1 MNSELHSHQRAQKLI
16 AQRHIEPISP
26 DDVRFLNAHL
36 AECESCAAEQLQ
48 LRESLSALRSMPL
61 DVPRNLA
68 SRTQFRVR
76 LRAEELREHSPVNQ
90 LIWAVAAMSWI
101 FGLATAPLVWRGF
114 AWLGSELHLPKL
126 VWVTGVALWWAVP
139 ALVATGIIL
148 FAHRGHAGASQ

>member
-1 MNSELHSHQRAQKLI
+1 LHARAKHLI
-16 AQRHIEPISP
+16 AQQHIEPVSP
-26 DDVRFLNAHL
+26 DDAHWLNAHL
-36 AECESCAAEQLQ
+36 TECESCAAQQLQ
-48 LRESLSALRSMPL
+48 LLESLSTLRTMHIDL
-61 DVPRNLA
+61 PRNLA
-68 SRTQFRVR
+68 SRTQLRVR
-76 LRAEELREHSPVNQ
+76 MRAEELREHSPVNR

-148 FAHRGHAGASQ
+148 FGHRGHAGASE

>member
-1 MNSELHSHQRAQKLI
+1 MTNDLHNRAKEFI
-16 AQRHIEPISP
+16 ARRHVEGLAAN
-26 DDVRFLNAHL
+26 DEQWLNAHL
-36 AECESCAAEQLQ
+36 AGCEFCSSEQRQ
-48 LRESLSALRSMPL
+48 LRESLSALRTMHW

-76 LRAEELREHSPVNQ
+76 MRAEELRERGPVNR

-101 FGLATAPLVWRGF
+101 FGLATAPLVWRSF

-126 VWVTGVALWWAVP
+126 VWITGVALWWAVP

-148 FAHRGHAGASQ
+148 FGHKGPAGASE